1 MDPDPN
7 IINEQKENQG
17 ENENK
22 IENEIKTEEEKKN
35 ENVDQIDTNKKNENI
50 DQIDTNKKNENV
62 EQVETNKKNENAD
75 ENLNSTQQEEIMK
88 KLFEEI
94 NEKCKSLESLK
105 DVREVIKRYFALEE
119 SSINEI
125 KKLNNQYLF
134 SQIYNLLYVHFFD
147 EKDPIILR
155 KKSYYERDVLNS
167 FFQFYFTQDII
178 SIIKSIYSGG
188 DKKEINNKD
197 TFVKIQTSIIIHAI
211 NFVKKIIQFDTVPMF
226 IFYPVKNLFLSKV
239 EEILVQIYQFKVD
252 IDPFLSTKKFE
263 YLKKQFQELTDGKI
277 EIFDK
282 SFFTQEEKLLFFK
295 VLVLSNW
302 KYINNSENN
311 KKIFYNNLKNYITLI
326 GLKDIF
332 NDVVGEFQKIIQIQD
347 GLQIKTDLDNI
358 KEQILNKFETEE
370 KYLFFIMSFS
380 IMLNGLAQVLNQ
392 HKNKENDMSLIPKL
406 KCSAKERQFL
416 IHLLFTF
423 NGIQI
428 NYYLESHIYQGLLKS
443 YTKVLYTLNF
453 ERKEVIRFQKLINLL
468 TNLANNKPD
477 DNITLNDLEINV
489 LSNLLGLFIK
499 QKSEIFETSDYKFP
513 INIPINIQN
522 SLTLLQRN
530 AKSIHSFIKY
540 DIKQLSLLPVS
551 HRKTSS
557 QICILIDG
565 KFSNQYNLP
574 TLNSYFYQN
583 INSNCDFYTYKWQT
597 PINNSEIYYNKKV
610 AKFYGKLL
618 AYIITSRTIFKFQCI
633 NLIGYSLGCHVIKH
647 CLIELN
653 KISAKIDTDDIL
665 NDVIF
670 IGGATN
676 LNMVKFP
683 NILNNI
689 GGRIINVFSER
700 DIILKGYNEE
710 SMGLRMLVNNTPY
723 KTSHSII
730 NINLSHKE
738 ITQFDYLIH
747 LPRIIN
753 EDIILV

>member
-1 MDPDPN
+1 MDQNPNNINDP
-7 IINEQKENQG
+7 KENQG
-17 ENENK
+17 ENENENENK
-22 IENEIKTEEEKKN
+22 IESEIKKDDENKN
-35 ENVDQIDTNKKNENI
+35 ENLEQTEINKKNENE
-50 DQIDTNKKNENV
+50 IDTQKKNEN
-62 EQVETNKKNENAD
+62 ED
-75 ENLNSTQQEEIMK
+75 ENQNSNQQETIMN
-88 KLFEEI
+88 KLIEEI
-94 NEKCKSLESLK
+94 NEKCKNLESLK
-105 DVREVIKRYFALEE
+105 DVREVIKKYFTLEE

-125 KKLNNQYLF
+125 KKFNNQHLN
-134 SQIYNLLYVHFFD
+134 SQIYNLLYQHFFD
-147 EKDPIILR
+147 ENDPLILR

-167 FFQFYFTQDII
+167 FFQFYFTQDIV
-178 SIIKSIYSGG
+178 SIIKSNYSGT
-188 DKKEINNKD
+188 DKKEVNNKD
-197 TFVKIQTSIIIHAI
+197 IFVKIQNSILINAI
-211 NFVKKIIQFDTVPMF
+211 NFVKKIIKFDTVPMF
-226 IFYPVKNLFLSKV
+226 IFYPVKKLFFSKI
-239 EEILVQIYQFKVD
+239 EEILIQVYQFKVD

-263 YLKKQFQELTDGKI
+263 YLKKQFQDIADGKI

-282 SFFTQEEKLLFFK
+282 SFYNKEEKLLFFK
-295 VLVLSNW
+295 VLVLCNW

-332 NDVVGEFQKIIQIQD
+332 NDVVGEFQKIIEIKD
-347 GLQIKTDLDNI
+347 GAQIKTDLDNI
-358 KEQILNKFETEE
+358 KEEILNKFETEE

-380 IMLNGLAQVLNQ
+380 IMLNGLAQVLM
-392 HKNKENDMSLIPKL
+392 KNKDKESDMTLIPKL

-443 YTKVLYTLNF
+443 YTKVLYTPNF
-453 ERKEVIRFQKLINLL
+453 EKKEFIRFQKLITLL

-513 INIPINIQN
+513 INIPIKFQN

-530 AKSIHSFIKY
+530 VKSIHSFIKY
-540 DIKQLSLLPVS
+540 DIKQLSLIPVS

-618 AYIITSRTIFKFQCI
+618 AYIITSRTIFKVQCI

-653 KISAKIDTDDIL
+653 KISSKIDTDDIL

-700 DIILKGYNEE
+700 DIILKEYNEE
-710 SMGLRMLVNNTPY
+710 CMGLRMLVNNTPY

-738 ITQFDYLIH
+738 ITQFDYLNHI
-747 LPRIIN
+747 PRIIN
-753 EDIILV
+753 DDIILV

>member
-22 IENEIKTEEEKKN
+22 IENEIKIEEEKKN
-35 ENVDQIDTNKKNENI
+35 ENVEQVDTNIKNENENEIDTQKKNEN
-50 DQIDTNKKNENV
+50 ENI
-62 EQVETNKKNENAD
+62 D
-75 ENLNSTQQEEIMK
+75 ENQNSNQETIMNK
-88 KLFEEI
+88 VIQEI
-94 NEKCKSLESLK
+94 NEQCKTLESLK
-105 DVREVIKRYFALEE
+105 DVRESIKRYFALEE
-119 SSINEI
+119 NSINQI
-125 KKLNNQYLF
+125 KKFNNHHLN
-134 SQIYNLLYVHFFD
+134 SQIYNLLYSHFFN
-147 EKDPIILR
+147 ENDPLVLR

-178 SIIKSIYSGG
+178 AIIKSIYGG
-188 DKKEINNKD
+188 DKKEITNKD
-197 TFVKIQTSIIIHAI
+197 IFIKIQNSIIINAI
-211 NFVKKIIQFDTVPMF
+211 NFVKKLIQFDTVPMF
-226 IFYPVKNLFLSKV
+226 IFYPVEKLFLAKV
-239 EEILVQIYQFKVD
+239 EEILIQIYQFKVV

-263 YLKKQFQELTDGKI
+263 YLKKQFQDIADGKI

-326 GLKDIF
+326 GLKEIF
-332 NDVVGEFQKIIQIQD
+332 NDVVGEFQKIIEIKD
-347 GLQIKTDLDNI
+347 ETQIKTDLENI
-358 KEQILNKFETEE
+358 KEEILNKFETEE

-380 IMLNGLAQVLNQ
+380 IMLNGLAQVLM
-392 HKNKENDMSLIPKL
+392 KNKEKENENKIIPKL

-428 NYYLESHIYQGLLKS
+428 NYYLESNIYQGLLKS

-540 DIKQLSLLPVS
+540 DIKQLTLIPLS

-565 KFSNQYNLP
+565 KYSNRYNLP
-574 TLNSYFYQN
+574 TLHSYLYQN

-597 PINNSEIYYNKKV
+597 PTNNAELYYNKKV

-653 KISAKIDTDDIL
+653 KISSKIDTDDIL

-689 GGRIINVFSER
+689 GGRVINVFSER
-700 DIILKGYNEE
+700 DVLLKEYNEE
-710 SMGLRMLVNNTPY
+710 CMGLRMLVNNTPY

-738 ITQFDYLIH
+738 ITQFDYLNHI
-747 LPRIIN
+747 PRIIN
-753 EDIILV
+753 NDIILV